1 MPTAQTRLTVTG
13 MTCAACQSFVQ
24 KTLQETPGV
33 EKAAVNLLTRQA
45 TVVFDREQ
53 TSPERLIEVVRD
65 TGYGAELPHA
75 GRTEMEEVEARER
88 AQAGEYRELLTKAG
102 VSLVCGAVAM
112 ALMHSAHW
120 LQLGLAA
127 IVAGWAGRR
136 FYVRAWA
143 AARHGAADMNTL
155 VAVGTGAAFLYSAAV
170 TAAPGFFVSRGIA
183 ADVYF
188 EAVIFIIALVLLGN
202 ALESRAKRQTSAAL
216 KKLAQLQPRQAR
228 VVREGEEVDLPTEF
242 VQSTDLVI
250 VRPGERIPV
259 DGVVEEG
266 TSAVDESM
274 LTGES
279 IPVEKR
285 GGDRLIGGTL
295 NKNGTLRFRATTLG
309 ADSVLS
315 HIVKLMRE
323 AQGSQA
329 PIQRLADRI
338 SGVFVP
344 VVIAIAIATFL
355 AWYFIPAEPSL
366 AQALTAAVAV
376 LIIACPCAMGL
387 AVPTAVMVATGR
399 GAELGILIKG
409 GEALERI
416 AQLDTVVL
424 DKTGTLTVGKPS
436 VTEFTVASG
445 FDEMDVL
452 SLAASLENSS
462 EHALAEAV
470 VDYAHGRGG
479 SLSVAT
485 EFTATPG
492 GGVEGKVGDRRV
504 VIGTEA
510 FLRGKGIATAERN
523 GSAAA
528 LIAVDGRLAGFI
540 RVADTLKPG
549 AVRAIAQLKE
559 LGLRVAMLSGD
570 RRETA
575 EAIARE
581 AGVDEVI
588 AEVLPEGK
596 VTEIRRLQQQGRV
609 VAMVGDGVNDA
620 PALAQADVGIAMASG
635 ADVATEAADITL
647 MRNDPEAIATALR
660 LSRKTMA
667 TMRQNLFWAF
677 AYNAVSIPIAATMH
691 LNPVMASAAMALSS
705 VSVITNSLRLRRAR
719 LT

>member
-1 MPTAQTRLTVTG
+1 MSTAQTRLTVTG

-45 TVVFDREQ
+45 TVVFDRAQ
-53 TSPERLIEVVRD
+53 TSPERLIEVVRE
-65 TGYGAELPHA
+65 TGYGADLPPA
-75 GRTEMEEVEARER
+75 GRTEMEEVEAREH

-136 FYVRAWA
+136 FYTRAWA
-143 AARHGAADMNTL
+143 AVRHGAADMNTL
-155 VAVGTGAAFLYSAAV
+155 VAVGTGAAFVYSAAV

-259 DGVVEEG
+259 DGLVEEG

-344 VVIAIAIATFL
+344 VVIVIAIATFL
-355 AWYFIPAEPSL
+355 GWYLIPAESSL

-424 DKTGTLTVGKPS
+424 DKTGTLTVGEPS
-436 VTEFTVASG
+436 VTEFAVASG

-470 VDYAHGRGG
+470 VGYAQGRGG
-479 SLSVAT
+479 SLSAAT

-492 GGVEGKVGDRRV
+492 GGVEGKVGERRV
-504 VIGTEA
+504 VIGTAA
-510 FLRGKGIATAERN
+510 FLRDKGIATAERN

-549 AVRAIAQLKE
+549 AVRAIAQLKQ

-596 VTEIRRLQQQGRV
+596 VAEIRRLQQQGRV

-620 PALAQADVGIAMASG
+620 PALAQADIGIAMASG

-677 AYNAVSIPIAATMH
+677 AYNVVSIPIAATMH